1 MGSWIRNIFIIMKL
15 LLYAS
20 VLTSFVHCLPTT
32 EDNELTE
39 DLELQTCSEIFEN
52 QGMNYSSFSVGAG
65 HGVHSLSL
73 EELRY
78 FFKED
83 APEHNKI
90 PTVNFDFRSEDIIH
104 FNAPL
109 RGYSNRF
116 DTWALKIM
124 DWFML
129 NDAPYLYHNKI
140 NTLEKIGHQY
150 HMHEIYARA
159 AEIFRSLEE
168 NPPAD
173 IENVCSCAVDLTG
186 NGIMTEVVKI
196 ARELKYF
203 GVERRGRANR
213 PRARCGIGFKYGR
226 CEIGFFYGNGN
237 GKRKRSADEAEIDDE
252 QIKNKYLEHSTK
264 ETAED
269 VVQSGDAWSSNTLVA
284 PDYNKWTSFAAM
296 LTYSLPDD
304 QQIRDF
310 AYFIY
315 CMINHPQD

>member
-1 MGSWIRNIFIIMKL
+1 MGSWIRKIFIIMKL

-159 AEIFRSLEE
+159 AEIFKSLEE

-226 CEIGFFYGNGN
+226 CEIGFFYGN